1 MRIYDRKAGQYAE
14 EDQFQQGMLQF
25 LYGNPLGR
33 FLLWA
38 IVARP
43 WVSKIGAWRM
53 NQKSSVKR
61 IAPFIEQYHI
71 DLSACEKQKFDSFN
85 DFFTRKRWNSTD
97 AAEDELVACA
107 DSRLSVYPIE
117 MDTRLKIKQST
128 YTIADILESESLAE
142 KYGGGLCLVFRL
154 AVEDYHRYVC
164 CDSGRLGESRF
175 IPGMLHTVRSI
186 SDSYNVYT
194 RNARE
199 WTVLHTDHFGDVIQ
213 IEVGALMVGKIRNH
227 RAAEQFSRL
236 EEKGYFEYGGST
248 VVLLFEK
255 DRVQLDEDILRITE
269 GGTEVRVRLGEKIG
283 SCIG

>member
-1 MRIYDRKAGQYAE
+1 MRIYDRKAGKYAE

-25 LYGNPLGR
+25 LYGNPFGR
-33 FLLWA
+33 FLLWS

-43 WVSKIGAWRM
+43 WVSKLGAWRM
-53 NQKSSVKR
+53 NQKSSVKK

-71 DLSACEKQKFDSFN
+71 DLSACEKQEFTSFN
-85 DFFTRKRWNSTD
+85 DFFTRKRKNTTE
-97 AAEDELVACA
+97 AAENELVACA

-117 MDTRLKIKQST
+117 ANTKLRIKQST
-128 YTIADILESESLAE
+128 YTIADILENEDLAK

-154 AVEDYHRYVC
+154 AVEDYHRYSF

-199 WTVLHTDHFGDVIQ
+199 WTVLHTDHFGDVVQ

-227 RAAEQFSRL
+227 RAAERFSRL

-255 DRVQLDEDILRITE
+255 DKVRLDEDILRINDS
-269 GGTEVRVRLGEKIG
+269 GVEVRVRLGEKIG
-283 SCIG
+283 SRI